1 MTNLRPA
8 SYSKAPLQYLS
19 IKHGNIGKNLAK
31 TIVLAL
37 FLVWLGLFGNGS
49 NDLSGATIEFP
60 SRSKRF

>member
-19 IKHGNIGKNLAK
+19 IKHGNIGKNLA
-31 TIVLAL
+31 L

-49 NDLSGATIEFP
+49 NDLSGATIDFA